1 MNTYTAK
8 QQQFDKLKREEKRF
22 INDINV
28 IGRALQIDTLEY
40 VKSYEKFDDVQ
51 KDLVDKIETLR
62 IEYNAYE
69 DKKQAIKRDILE
81 DNNIDIVK
89 FILQSN
95 NPQFE
100 VEEFYKLGVISS
112 DQWEYVKDYLWKNRQ
127 SMKYKLQT
135 SYYQDDKSKI

>member
-22 INDINV
+22 INDISV
-28 IGRALQIDTLEY
+28 IGRALNIDTLEY
-40 VKSYEKFDDVQ
+40 VKSYEKFDDMQ
-51 KDLVDKIETLR
+51 KEIVDKIETLR
-62 IEYNAYE
+62 IDYNA
-69 DKKQAIKRDILE
+69 LE
-81 DNNIDIVK
+81 DNKQSIKREMLEDNEIDIVK
-89 FILQSN
+89 FILESN

-112 DQWEYVKDYLWKNRQ
+112 DQWEYVKDYLWKNRT

-135 SYYQDDKSKI
+135 SYYQDDKS

>member
-28 IGRALQIDTLEY
+28 IGRALNIDTLEY
-40 VKSYEKFDDVQ
+40 VKSYEKFDDMQ
-51 KDLVDKIETLR
+51 KEIVDKIETLR
-62 IEYNAYE
+62 IDYNA
-69 DKKQAIKRDILE
+69 LE
-81 DNNIDIVK
+81 DNKQSIKREMLDDNEIDIVK
-89 FILQSN
+89 FILESN

-112 DQWEYVKDYLWKNRQ
+112 DQWEYVKDYLWKNRT

-135 SYYQDDKSKI
+135 SYYQNDKS

>member
-28 IGRALQIDTLEY
+28 IGRALNIDTLEY
-40 VKSYEKFDDVQ
+40 VKSYEKFDDMQ
-51 KDLVDKIETLR
+51 KEIVDKIETLR
-62 IEYNAYE
+62 IDYNA
-69 DKKQAIKRDILE
+69 LE
-81 DNNIDIVK
+81 DNKQSIKREMLEDNEIDIVK
-89 FILQSN
+89 FILESN

-112 DQWEYVKDYLWKNRQ
+112 DQWEYVKDYLWKNRT

-135 SYYQDDKSKI
+135 SYYQNDKS

>member
-28 IGRALQIDTLEY
+28 IGRALNIDILEY
-40 VKSYEKFDDVQ
+40 VKSYEKFDDMQ
-51 KDLVDKIETLR
+51 KEIVDKIETLR
-62 IEYNAYE
+62 IDYNA
-69 DKKQAIKRDILE
+69 LE
-81 DNNIDIVK
+81 DNKQSIKREMLDDNEIDIVK
-89 FILQSN
+89 FILESN

-112 DQWEYVKDYLWKNRQ
+112 DQWEYVKDYLWKNRT

-135 SYYQDDKSKI
+135 SYYQNDKS

>member
-8 QQQFDKLKREEKRF
+8 QQQYDKLKREEKRF

-28 IGRALQIDTLEY
+28 IGRALNIDTLEY
-40 VKSYEKFDDVQ
+40 VKSYEKFDDMQ
-51 KDLVDKIETLR
+51 KEIVDKIETLR
-62 IEYNAYE
+62 IDYNA
-69 DKKQAIKRDILE
+69 LE
-81 DNNIDIVK
+81 DNKQSIKREMLDDNEIDIVK
-89 FILQSN
+89 FILESN

-112 DQWEYVKDYLWKNRQ
+112 DQWEYVKDYLWKNRT

-135 SYYQDDKSKI
+135 SYYQNDKS

>member
-28 IGRALQIDTLEY
+28 IGRALNIDTLEY
-40 VKSYEKFDDVQ
+40 VKSYEKYDDMQ
-51 KDLVDKIETLR
+51 KEIVDKIETLR
-62 IEYNAYE
+62 IDYNA
-69 DKKQAIKRDILE
+69 LE
-81 DNNIDIVK
+81 DNKQSIKREMLDDNEIDIVK
-89 FILQSN
+89 FILESN

-112 DQWEYVKDYLWKNRQ
+112 DQWEYVKDYLWKNRT

-135 SYYQDDKSKI
+135 SYYQDDKS

>member
-28 IGRALQIDTLEY
+28 IGRALNIDTLEY
-40 VKSYEKFDDVQ
+40 VKSYEKFDDMQ
-51 KDLVDKIETLR
+51 KEIVDKIETLR
-62 IEYNAYE
+62 IDYNA
-69 DKKQAIKRDILE
+69 LE
-81 DNNIDIVK
+81 DNKQSIKREMLEDNEIDIVK
-89 FILQSN
+89 FILESN

-112 DQWEYVKDYLWKNRQ
+112 DQWEYVKDYLWKNRT

-135 SYYQDDKSKI
+135 SYYQDDKS

>member
-28 IGRALQIDTLEY
+28 IGRALNIDTIEY
-40 VKSYEKFDDVQ
+40 VKSYEKYDDMQ
-51 KDLVDKIETLR
+51 KEIVDKIETLR
-62 IEYNAYE
+62 IDYNA
-69 DKKQAIKRDILE
+69 LE
-81 DNNIDIVK
+81 DNKQSIKREMLDDNEIDIVK
-89 FILQSN
+89 FILESN

-112 DQWEYVKDYLWKNRQ
+112 DQWEYVKDYLWKNRT

-135 SYYQDDKSKI
+135 SYYQNDKS

>member
-28 IGRALQIDTLEY
+28 IGRALNIDTLEY
-40 VKSYEKFDDVQ
+40 VKSYEKFDDMQ
-51 KDLVDKIETLR
+51 KEIVDKIETLR
-62 IEYNAYE
+62 IDYNALE
-69 DKKQAIKRDILE
+69 DNKQSIKREILE
-81 DNNIDIVK
+81 DNEIDIVK
-89 FILQSN
+89 FILESN

-112 DQWEYVKDYLWKNRQ
+112 DQWEYVKDYLWKNRT

-135 SYYQDDKSKI
+135 SYYQNDKS

>member
-51 KDLVDKIETLR
+51 KDLVEKIETLR

-69 DKKQAIKRDILE
+69 DKK
-81 DNNIDIVK
+81 
-89 FILQSN
+89 
-95 NPQFE
+95 
-100 VEEFYKLGVISS
+100 
-112 DQWEYVKDYLWKNRQ
+112 
-127 SMKYKLQT
+127 
-135 SYYQDDKSKI
+135 

>member
-28 IGRALQIDTLEY
+28 IGRALNIDTLEY
-40 VKSYEKFDDVQ
+40 IKSYEKFDDMQ
-51 KDLVDKIETLR
+51 KEIVDKIETLR
-62 IEYNAYE
+62 IDYNA
-69 DKKQAIKRDILE
+69 LE
-81 DNNIDIVK
+81 DNKQSIKREMLDDNEIDIVK
-89 FILQSN
+89 FILESN

-112 DQWEYVKDYLWKNRQ
+112 DQWEYVKDYLWKNRT

-135 SYYQDDKSKI
+135 SYYQNDKS

>member
-28 IGRALQIDTLEY
+28 IGRALNIDTLEY
-40 VKSYEKFDDVQ
+40 VKSYEKFDDMQ
-51 KDLVDKIETLR
+51 KELIDKIESLR
-62 IEYNAYE
+62 LEYNAIE
-69 DKKQAIKRDILE
+69 DNKLSIKRDMLD
-81 DNNIDIVK
+81 DNEIDIVK
-89 FILQSN
+89 FILESN

-112 DQWEYVKDYLWKNRQ
+112 DQWEYVKDYLWKNRT

-135 SYYQDDKSKI
+135 SYYQDDKS